1 MTTAAIASFNQWAE
15 KRGWEARCDP
25 DLAFESPLLRNLL
38 AVWREQANGRVAP
51 LREEMTARL
60 LKPFLPSIA
69 VMERLAPDRYRV
81 RLMGTRLTQV
91 LGHLQGKI
99 LEEAVTAENAARWHA
114 LFDLSLTECRPL
126 RYASPVAYSG
136 AEYLRAEALHLPLS
150 ADGGAPSMLLLAAVF
165 APNAGEDPKKL
176 LGTAA
181 AS

>member
-1 MTTAAIASFNQWAE
+1 MMTAAVTGFNQWAE
-15 KRGWEARCDP
+15 KRDWEARCDP

-38 AVWREQANGRVAP
+38 AVWRDQAKGRVAP

-69 VMERLAPDRYRV
+69 VIERLGPERYRV

-99 LEEAVTAENAARWHA
+99 LEEEVSPENAARWHA
-114 LFDLSLTECRPL
+114 LFQLSLTERRPL
-126 RYASPVAYSG
+126 RYAAPVAYSG

-150 ADGGAPSMLLLAAVF
+150 ADGGEPTMLLIAAVF
-165 APNAGEDPKKL
+165 APNAGDDPKKL
-176 LGTAA
+176 LGTAGA
-181 AS
+181 